1 LNQGF
6 RLRSNP
12 GLELGNTFGVNSMV
26 TNPKSDEDQKNLNER
41 LRSLKIDRA
50 PAPPAANKNRSP
62 KLLFLAI
69 AVLIALAAFAY
80 AFLFSGTKTISAAQ
94 VRVETGGASAGAS
107 VLSATGYV
115 VAHHKIAVGAK
126 VMGRV
131 AWIGVEKGDTVQE
144 GQVLVRLEDNEFRA
158 QVNQARANLASA
170 QARLDQLR
178 SGSRPQEKMRDKA
191 TVLQAEARLRQAE
204 AEYQRSDRLYRAGVA
219 SKAELDQA
227 LAERD
232 TAAALLESAR
242 QSSTMTDIGPRPE
255 EIRAAQ
261 AEVQQMKAALDY
273 ADTQLAAT
281 EIRAPVSGTV
291 LARIVER
298 GEMVTPSATGTSGA
312 RTSVVDLADLNDL
325 QVELDISQTDF
336 ARLKMDQRAEIIP
349 EAYPNLRYNGFIE
362 EIAPEANRAKSTIQV
377 KVKVE
382 NPNQQLRP
390 EMNARVNFLAENT
403 ANKEN
408 NSLGRVLVPKQAV
421 VKKDNSAFVF
431 VIKGDKVEQRAIRQG
446 EEIGDDYHVLEGLS
460 GNESVAIAGV
470 DKLRDGDRV
479 KIQ

>member
-1 LNQGF
+1 MIGQK
-6 RLRSNP
+6 
-12 GLELGNTFGVNSMV
+12 EAQ
-26 TNPKSDEDQKNLNER
+26 KAQDQQNLNER

-50 PAPPAANKNRSP
+50 PAPSPANKNRSP
-62 KLLFLAI
+62 KLLLLAI
-69 AVLIALAAFAY
+69 AGVLALAAFAY
-80 AFLFSGTKTISAAQ
+80 AFLFSGAKTISAAP
-94 VRVETGGASAGAS
+94 VRVETAGASQGAS
-107 VLSATGYV
+107 VLTATGYV
-115 VAHHKIAVGAK
+115 VAHHKISVGAK

-131 AWIGVEKGDTVQE
+131 AWIGVEKGDIVQQ
-144 GQVLVRLEDNEFRA
+144 GQVLVRLEDSEFRA
-158 QVNQARANLASA
+158 QVNQARANLASS

-178 SGSRPQEKMRDKA
+178 SGSRPQEKLRDKA
-191 TVLQAEARLRQAE
+191 TVLQAEARLKKAE
-204 AEYQRSDRLYRAGVA
+204 ADYQRTERLFRSGVA
-219 SKAELDQA
+219 SKAELDSA
-227 LAERD
+227 LSERD
-232 TAAALLESAR
+232 TAAALVEAAR
-242 QSSTMTDIGPRPE
+242 QSSHMTDIGPRPE

-273 ADTQLAAT
+273 AETQLAAT

-291 LARIVER
+291 LERTVEP

-382 NPNQQLRP
+382 NPNEQLRP

-403 ANKEN
+403 AGKET
-408 NSLGRVLVPKQAV
+408 SSVGRVLVPKQAV
-421 VKKDNSAFVF
+421 VQKDNSAFVF
-431 VIKGDKVEQRAIRQG
+431 VVKGDKVEQRTIRAGQ
-446 EEIGDDYHVLEGLS
+446 EIGEDYLVLEGLS
-460 GNESVAIAGV
+460 GNESVAVAGV
-470 DKLRDGDRV
+470 EKLRDGDRV